1 MLSANRD
8 IRSLGAARHA
18 PTPKS
23 LVLGS
28 RSEPLE
34 PTTVYPEAQCVCKAP
49 DASLRQC
56 STYMSTV
63 QRRPPGCWFFV
74 WSRNIAFT
82 GFFGVEFFL
91 GSWVGVTTFNDYT
104 VTGCCDIHVGRAIQ
118 VDWTVVW
125 TGIHA
130 KAKKTLTLSWTGR
143 TFGIQSASQSLD
155 TKEGQG

>member
-8 IRSLGAARHA
+8 SRSLGAARHA
-18 PTPKS
+18 LTPKS

-34 PTTVYPEAQCVCKAP
+34 PTTVYPEAQCFCKAP

-56 STYMSTV
+56 S
-63 QRRPPGCWFFV
+63 C
-74 WSRNIAFT
+74 T
-82 GFFGVEFFL
+82 GLLVLCLVTEYRLHRFLWRLSSL

-130 KAKKTLTLSWTGR
+130 KAKKSLTLSWTGR